1 MEAKIDKIKVGIIGG
16 GGYTAG
22 ELIRILLGHPEATI
36 AYVQSASQ
44 AGKRIDDTHDDLV
57 GTCDLY
63 FSADVSFDVDVVF
76 LCMGHGQSKTF
87 METYAPPPRVAIIDL
102 STDFRLDTD
111 WVYGLPELNK
121 AAIRS
126 NNRIANCGCFA
137 TAIQLGLLPLA
148 EAQQLNDEVHIS
160 ATTGSTGAGQ
170 ALSPTTH
177 FSWRSSNLSVYKAF
191 EHQHL
196 AEILRSLQQLQPGF
210 AYDVNFIPL
219 RGDFPRGILAAMYIN
234 CDLDLDALYELY
246 ETFYSDDPFTVITR
260 KNPHLKQVVN
270 TNKCLIHLE
279 KHGRKIFIISLI
291 DNLTKGASGQA
302 IQNMN
307 LLFDLPETTGL
318 QLKSLAF

>member
-1 MEAKIDKIKVGIIGG
+1 
-16 GGYTAG
+16 
-22 ELIRILLGHPEATI
+22 
-36 AYVQSASQ
+36 
-44 AGKRIDDTHDDLV
+44 
-57 GTCDLY
+57 
-63 FSADVSFDVDVVF
+63 
-76 LCMGHGQSKTF
+76 
-87 METYAPPPRVAIIDL
+87 
-102 STDFRLDTD
+102 
-111 WVYGLPELNK
+111 
-121 AAIRS
+121 
-126 NNRIANCGCFA
+126 
-137 TAIQLGLLPLA
+137 
-148 EAQQLNDEVHIS
+148 
-160 ATTGSTGAGQ
+160 
-170 ALSPTTH
+170 
-177 FSWRSSNLSVYKAF
+177 VYKAF